1 MTVAKVQGIITKR
14 RKYKA
19 LKIQISFPGCKSKF
33 AEQLNG
39 LRSTTPGTTRI
50 APNASATQAV
60 HTTTTDMMRCL
71 NFTVLFE
78 PFIIMTT
85 TTAKTAI
92 NADLSFPPI
101 AMIARKIL

>member
-1 MTVAKVQGIITKR
+1 MTVAKVLGIITKR

-50 APNASATQAV
+50 APSATQAV
-60 HTTTTDMMRCL
+60 HITTTDMMRCL
-71 NFTVLFE
+71 NFTALFE
-78 PFIIMTT
+78 LFIIMTT